1 MKKINLKTVLIGA
14 VLVVAALMLTACA
27 SATPAPTQ
35 APVATA
41 VAPTCP
47 EPTACPAGGVAEA
60 TVPNFDLWSASPH
73 ADAKA
78 EAFNHWNEADPKEIP
93 TSCAKC
99 HSQGG
104 FQDYVGAD
112 GSEAFKVDKAAAIGS
127 VISCDTCHNSGTAA
141 LTTVKFPS
149 GAEVT
154 GLGREAVCMTC
165 HQGTA
170 AGSSVD
176 AAIEKAGATDLDVP
190 VKDLGFTNLHYF
202 AASVARY
209 GTDVKGGYQYEGK
222 SYDALWQHV
231 QGVNTCTD
239 CHNPHSLELQVDKCS
254 TCHQGVTKAEDLR
267 NVRMASSQVDY
278 DGDGDVK
285 EGIYYEVDGL
295 RTMLY
300 TAIQTYSKD
309 VAGTAIVYSPTV
321 YPYFFVDTNADGKT
335 DEAEAAFAN
344 AYASWTP
351 RMAKAAF
358 NYQLSI
364 KDPGSYAHGGKYIIE
379 LLYDSIENLN
389 EKLKTPVDL
398 SKAHRIDP
406 GHFAGSEMAFRDWDA
421 DGAVPA
427 TCSKCHSATGLPQFL
442 KEGVNISNPIS
453 DGLMC
458 ETCHSDLTTF
468 ARYQVE
474 TVKFPSGASLGF
486 EGKPDAN
493 LCINCHQGRE
503 STVSVNKVVA
513 GQDRDKI
520 NEKLTFRNVH
530 YFAAGATLFGT
541 DAKGMYEYD
550 GKEYAGQFKHVDG
563 YNTCVDCHDTHALN
577 AKVDACAG
585 CHNGQKPEEIRM
597 TTQGDFDGDGNDT
610 EGLAGEIETLQEK
623 MLAAIQAYAKDV
635 VKTPIV
641 YSPAAYPY
649 WFIDTNANGQLDA
662 EEAVSD
668 NSYKALWTPRL
679 LEAAYNYQYVV
690 KDPGAFVH
698 NGKYVIQVMFDTLA
712 DLKAKVPSIDTAG
725 LVRPK

>member
-1 MKKINLKTVLIGA
+1 MRKINLKTVLMVGVFA
-14 VLVVAALMLTACA
+14 VVALLLAACA
-27 SATPAPTQ
+27 GATPAPTQ
-35 APVATA
+35 A
-41 VAPTCP
+41 APTTPACP
-47 EPTACPAGGVAEA
+47 EPTACPEGGVDKAA
-60 TVPNFDLWSASPH
+60 VPFFDLWSASAH
-73 ADAKA
+73 ADTKA
-78 EAFNHWNEADPKEIP
+78 EAFNHWNDADPKEIP

-112 GSEAFKVDKAAAIGS
+112 GSEVFTVDKAAAIGS
-127 VISCDTCHNSGTAA
+127 VISCDTCHNAGTAT

-170 AGSSVD
+170 SGSSVD
-176 AAIEKAGATDLDVP
+176 AAIEKAGATDDDTP
-190 VKDLGFTNLHYF
+190 VAELGFTNLHYF

-209 GTDVKGGYQYEGK
+209 GTIVKGGYEYEGK

-231 QGVNTCTD
+231 EGVNTCNE
-239 CHNPHSLELQVDKCS
+239 CHNPHSLELNVETCT
-254 TCHQGVTKAEDLR
+254 TCHEGVTKAEDLR

-295 RTMLY
+295 RTLLY
-300 TAIQTYSKD
+300 TAIQAYAKD
-309 VAGTAIVYSPTV
+309 VAGTAVVYSPTA
-321 YPYFFVDTNADGKT
+321 YPYFFIDTNADGKT
-335 DEAEAAFAN
+335 DDTEAVAANKF
-344 AYASWTP
+344 ASWTP

-358 NYQLSI
+358 NYQLSV

-379 LLYDSIENLN
+379 LLYDSIESLN
-389 EKLKTPVDL
+389 EKLSSPVDL

-421 DGAVPA
+421 DGAVPG
-427 TCSKCHSATGLPQFL
+427 TCAKCHSATGLPQFI

-468 ARYQVE
+468 ARYQQDS
-474 TVKFPSGASLGF
+474 VKFPNGAMLGF

-493 LCINCHQGRE
+493 LCLNCHQGRE

-513 GQDRDKI
+513 GADRDTI
-520 NEKLTFRNVH
+520 DEKLSFRNVH
-530 YFAAGATLFGT
+530 YFAAGATLFGA
-541 DAKGMYEYD
+541 DAQGMYQYE
-550 GKEYAGQFKHVDG
+550 GKEYAGQFKHVEN
-563 YNTCVDCHDTHALN
+563 YNTCVDCHDTHALT

-585 CHNGQKPEEIRM
+585 CHNGQKPEDIRM
-597 TTQGDFDGDGNDT
+597 NTKGDFDGDGNAT
-610 EGLAGEIETLQEK
+610 EGLAGEIDTLREK
-623 MLAAIQAYAKDV
+623 LLAAIQAYAKDV
-635 VKTPIV
+635 AKAPIV
-641 YSPAAYPY
+641 YSPSAYPY
-649 WFIDTNANGQLDA
+649 WFIDTNGNGQLDTD
-662 EEAVSD
+662 EINSD
-668 NSYKALWTPRL
+668 NAYKGTWTPRL
-679 LEAAYNYQYVV
+679 LEAAYNYQYSV

-698 NGKYVIQVMFDTLA
+698 NGKYVIQVMVDTIN
-712 DLKAKVPSIDTAG
+712 DLKAKVPSIDAAG
-725 LVRPK
+725 LVRP